1 MLTLIAAV
9 ALALG
14 VSALCSLAEAVLY
27 SVSWSYIET
36 LRQSNTKAGNVL
48 FKLRDN
54 VDEPITAILTLN
66 TVAHTVGASLA
77 GASAA
82 AVFGSDALVLFSV
95 IFTLLILI
103 LSEIIPK
110 TIGVIYNRQ
119 LAVVM
124 ARPLDLL
131 VLSMKPIIKAIS
143 LLVYFI
149 GHNKQGPEHSEEDLL
164 ALASLTR
171 KSGVLKRFEEL
182 SIQNILALDT
192 RTVRQ
197 VMTPRT
203 VIFSLPCQSTVS
215 EVWNGQHLWPHSRVP
230 VYDNEDPEDIV
241 GIVYRRE
248 VLQALAQD
256 KHGRKLSELMKPVHF
271 ILETMTLDR
280 VLVTFLESRL
290 HLAVVLDEYGGLS
303 GLITLEDILEEIL
316 GREIIDETDQ
326 VANMRELAL
335 QRKHSALKN
344 NSGKI

>member
-82 AVFGSDALVLFSV
+82 AVFGSDTLVLFSV

-215 EVWNGQHLWPHSRVP
+215 EVWNGQQLWPHSRVP

-290 HLAVVLDEYGGLS
+290 HLAVVLDEYGGLA
-303 GLITLEDILEEIL
+303 GVITLEDILEEIL
-316 GREIIDETDQ
+316 GNEIMDETDQ
-326 VANMRELAL
+326 VADMRELARRKRQKL
-335 QRKHSALKN
+335 QNVAEKS
-344 NSGKI
+344 S

>member
-1 MLTLIAAV
+1 MITLIAAV
-9 ALALG
+9 LLALG

-36 LRQSNTKAGNVL
+36 LRQSGSTSGKVL
-48 FKLRDN
+48 FKLREN

-66 TVAHTVGASLA
+66 TIAHTVGASVA

-82 AVFGSDALVLFSV
+82 VVFGSDSLLAFSV
-95 IFTLLILI
+95 VFTLLILI

-110 TIGVIYNRQ
+110 TIGVMYNRG
-119 LAVVM
+119 LAVFM
-124 ARPLDLL
+124 ARPLNLL
-131 VLSMKPIIKAIS
+131 VLAMKPVIKAIS

-149 GHNKQGPEHSEEDLL
+149 GRNQDSPEHSEEDLL

-203 VIFSLPCQSTVS
+203 VIFSLPTQSTVS
-215 EVWNGQHLWPHSRVP
+215 EVWDGQHVWPHSRVP
-230 VYDNEDPEDIV
+230 VYDNDDPEDIV
-241 GIVYRRE
+241 GLVYRRE

-256 KHGRKLSELMKPVHF
+256 RHGQKLSDLMKPVHF
-271 ILETMTLDR
+271 VLESMTLDR

-290 HLAVVLDEYGGLS
+290 HLAVVLDEYGGLA
-303 GLITLEDILEEIL
+303 GVITLEDILEEIL
-316 GREIIDETDQ
+316 GNEIMDETDQ
-326 VANMRELAL
+326 VADMRDLARRKRQRL
-335 QRKHSALKN
+335 QNAA
-344 NSGKI
+344 GKT

>member
-1 MLTLIAAV
+1 MVL
-9 ALALG
+9 ALA
-14 VSALCSLAEAVLY
+14 VSFLCSLVEAVLY

-36 LRQSNTKAGNVL
+36 LRQSGDKSGQIL

-54 VDEPITAILTLN
+54 VDAPITAILTLN
-66 TVAHTVGASLA
+66 TVAHTVGASVA

-82 AVFGSDALVLFSV
+82 AVFGSDSLLLFSV

-110 TIGVIYNRQ
+110 TIGVIYNRT
-119 LAVVM
+119 LAKLL
-124 ARPLDLL
+124 ASPLNLL
-131 VLSMKPIIKAIS
+131 VLVMKPVIKAIS

-149 GHNKQGPEHSEEDLL
+149 GHNRRSPEHSEEDLL

-192 RTVRQ
+192 KTVHQ

-203 VIFSLPCQSTVS
+203 VVFSMPSHYSVS
-215 EVWNGQHLWPHSRVP
+215 RAWDGQHLWPHSRVP
-230 VYDNEDPEDIV
+230 VYDNDDPEDIV

-256 KHGRKLSELMKPVHF
+256 QHDQKLSKLMKPVHF
-271 ILETMTLDR
+271 VLESMTLDR
-280 VLVTFLESRL
+280 VMVTFLESRQ
-290 HLAVVLDEYGGLS
+290 HLAVVLDEYGGVA
-303 GLITLEDILEEIL
+303 GVITLEDILEEIL
-316 GREIIDETDQ
+316 GNEIMDETDQ
-326 VANMRELAL
+326 VADMRELARRKRQRL
-335 QRKHSALKN
+335 QNAVDK
-344 NSGKI
+344 G